1 MTKPAYAPH
10 KLKKLIAL
18 QDYILVKYMKFKER
32 KLNSGIV
39 LPNDNGT
46 SAGIRPRWGR
56 IYAVGPRQTNF
67 KEGEWICVAHGRWT
81 RGVEIEDTEGRV
93 ITIRKIDPKD
103 ILLSSDT
110 EPSDD
115 SMSDAVI
122 VNPSKR

>member
-10 KLKKLIAL
+10 KVQQLRAL
-18 QDYILVKYMKFKER
+18 QDSILVTDMKFKER
-32 KLNSGIV
+32 TLNSGIV
-39 LPNDNGT
+39 LLNDNGT

-56 IYAVGPRQTNF
+56 VYAVGPRQTNF
-67 KEGEWICVAHGRWT
+67 KEGDWICVAHGRWT
-81 RGVEIEDTEGRV
+81 RGVEIEDADGHV